1 MQAVFETLFDLVYLI
16 TVITLGICMIRGNR
30 GRRQYLLYG
39 VMAVTLG
46 CGDAFH
52 LVPPLSWGIW
62 RSIPF
67 VILGALIVVLFYRR
81 AREDKLFWLLWL
93 AVVVSF
99 GCYIPVVLFADTV
112 PAVGMLMIPKTC
124 AYVWAVVIG
133 YRAMKQERADA

>member
-62 RSIPF
+62 RSIPLC
-67 VILGALIVVLFYRR
+67 LG
-81 AREDKLFWLLWL
+81 
-93 AVVVSF
+93 
-99 GCYIPVVLFADTV
+99 GCDRIPRDET
-112 PAVGMLMIPKTC
+112 GS
-124 AYVWAVVIG
+124 G
-133 YRAMKQERADA
+133 